1 MKRIVPYIVALVS
14 LVSCEYQFDV
24 VSSDKTSMLFV
35 ESIVGLDDAASDIK
49 VLKTIPVGTPKESSL
64 EVRGLSAE
72 LAVDGAPVALSKVE
86 GQPFLMFPKV
96 EEGAGEL
103 ALKMKAKGLPEI
115 SARTEVPERPQVEAR
130 AEVFPDR
137 IKWTLIGGKE
147 SQNYAICLNIRGG
160 EGEWKSVTV
169 YDDYT
174 GGSYLE
180 MLSSQLKTVYW
191 QTYYYSYKFIL
202 LRGED
207 FENGEFIFA
216 SDPEEGDYQ
225 LLVYSLSDSA
235 YGYLNARYNQE
246 SNILG
251 ILGLSPPNFA
261 YSNVSGGYGVLGAA
275 SRKEI
280 LLDVELQK

>member
-1 MKRIVPYIVALVS
+1 MKRIVPYITALVS

-24 VSSDKTSMLFV
+24 VSSDKTSMLFI

-49 VLKTIPVGTPKESSL
+49 VLKTIPVGKPKESSL

-72 LAVDGAPVALSKVE
+72 LSVDGVSVALSKVE

-96 EEGAGEL
+96 EQGAGEL

-130 AEVFPDR
+130 AEVLPDR
-137 IKWTLIGGKE
+137 IKWTLSGGKE
-147 SQNYAICLNIRGG
+147 SQNYAICLNVRGE
-160 EGEWKSVTV
+160 EGDWKSVSV
-169 YDDYT
+169 YADYT

-202 LRGED
+202 LRGGD
-207 FENGEFIFA
+207 FENGELSFA
-216 SDPEEGDYQ
+216 SDPETGDFQ

-280 LLDVELQK
+280 LLGIEAQK

>member
-1 MKRIVPYIVALVS
+1 M
-14 LVSCEYQFDV
+14 
-24 VSSDKTSMLFV
+24 
-35 ESIVGLDDAASDIK
+35 
-49 VLKTIPVGTPKESSL
+49 
-64 EVRGLSAE
+64 
-72 LAVDGAPVALSKVE
+72 
-86 GQPFLMFPKV
+86 
-96 EEGAGEL
+96 
-103 ALKMKAKGLPEI
+103 
-115 SARTEVPERPQVEAR
+115 EAR

-137 IKWTLIGGKE
+137 IKWTLSGGKE
-147 SQNYAICLNIRGG
+147 SQNYAICLNLRGG
-160 EGEWKSVTV
+160 EGEWKSATV

-191 QTYYYSYKFIL
+191 QTYYHSYEFIL

-216 SDPEEGDYQ
+216 SDPEGGDYQ

-280 LLDVELQK
+280 LVGIER

>member
-1 MKRIVPYIVALVS
+1 MKRVVPYIAALLS

-24 VSSDKTSMLFV
+24 VSSDKTPMLFI
-35 ESIVGLDDAASDIK
+35 ESIVGLDDVSSDIK
-49 VLKTIPVGTPKESSL
+49 VLKSIPVGAPKESSL

-72 LAVDGAPVALSKVE
+72 LAVDGTPVALTKVE
-86 GQPFLMFPKV
+86 GQPYLMFPKV
-96 EEGAGEL
+96 EKGAGEL

-115 SARTEVPERPQVEAR
+115 SARTEVPERPQVEVR
-130 AEVFPDR
+130 TEVFPDR
-137 IKWTLIGGKE
+137 IKWMLSRGKE
-147 SQNYAICLNIRGG
+147 SQNYAICLNVRGG

-261 YSNVSGGYGVLGAA
+261 YSNVSGGYGVFGAA
-275 SRKEI
+275 RKKEI
-280 LLDVELQK
+280 LLDVEVQK

>member
-1 MKRIVPYIVALVS
+1 MKRIVLYITALVS

-24 VSSDKTSMLFV
+24 VSSDKTPMLFI

-49 VLKTIPVGTPKESSL
+49 VLKTIPVGEPKESSL
-64 EVRGLSAE
+64 EVKGLSAE
-72 LAVDGAPVALSKVE
+72 LAVDGVPVALSKVE
-86 GQPFLMFPKV
+86 GQPYLMFPKV
-96 EEGAGEL
+96 EQGAGEL
-103 ALKMKAKGLPEI
+103 ALKMKARGLPEI

-137 IKWTLIGGKE
+137 IKWTLSGGKE
-147 SQNYAICLNIRGG
+147 SQNYAICLNVRGE
-160 EGEWKSVTV
+160 EGGWKSVSV
-169 YDDYT
+169 YADYT

-202 LRGED
+202 LRGGD
-207 FENGEFIFA
+207 FENGELSFA
-216 SDPEEGDYQ
+216 SDPETGDFQ

-275 SRKEI
+275 SKKEI
-280 LLDVELQK
+280 LLSVEAQK